1 MPLVRLSGLD
11 SCRDTIPRSQCFPPL
26 TVLSLPLSA
35 LSAASCKAVEADAQ
49 RCCQDAGER
58 MEAGLLHHVVVL
70 QHLSALFNL
79 LPLLPRP
86 ALRLLQ

>member
-1 MPLVRLSGLD
+1 M
-11 SCRDTIPRSQCFPPL
+11 
-26 TVLSLPLSA
+26 
-35 LSAASCKAVEADAQ
+35 EADAQ

-70 QHLSALFNL
+70 QHLPALFNL